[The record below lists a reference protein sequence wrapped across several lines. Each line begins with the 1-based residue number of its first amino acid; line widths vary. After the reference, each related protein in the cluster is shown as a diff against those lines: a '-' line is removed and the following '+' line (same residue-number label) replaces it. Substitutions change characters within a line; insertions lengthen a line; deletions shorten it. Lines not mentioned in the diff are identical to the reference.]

1 LYVFHEY
8 YRKQVIS
15 KQREYQKKKK
25 QKKLQRYKQMEE
37 EREGEKNKWLAFN
50 SKVSTLFGTVIV
62 TNSSRGEFILRS

>member
-1 LYVFHEY
+1 
-8 YRKQVIS
+8 VIS

-50 SKVSTLFGTVIV
+50 SKVCEFEAQSSQSTAWARVICAD
-62 TNSSRGEFILRS
+62 